1 MKKFLI
7 ITFASLLAACA
18 AIPDYVSIVDYRPYL
33 EEGFRI
39 YSSDAV
45 PFEYDCL
52 ADIAIDK
59 YAVRQDRASATYAV
73 NGERIFSENDY
84 ISHNEV
90 LAEIV
95 ERAKSMGA
103 NGIIGLHIKFD
114 CRTNYY
120 SIKGS
125 AIKIKQPL
133 TKETQK

>member
-1 MKKFLI
+1 MKKAILI
-7 ITFASLLAACA
+7 IAVSLFAACA

-33 EEGFRI
+33 TEGFRI

-59 YAVRQDRASATYAV
+59 YAIRRDQKNPMNRAVYAV
-73 NGERIFSENDY
+73 NGEKISGANEY
-84 ISHNEV
+84 ISHDEV
-90 LAEIV
+90 LAEFV

-114 CRTNYY
+114 RRTNYY
-120 SIKGS
+120 TISGTAISIK
-125 AIKIKQPL
+125 K
-133 TKETQK
+133 

>member
-7 ITFASLLAACA
+7 ITFASLLSACA

-73 NGERIFSENDY
+73 NGERIPSDNDY
-84 ISHNEV
+84 ITHDEV
-90 LAEIV
+90 LAGFV

-114 CRTNYY
+114 RRTGYY
-120 SIKGS
+120 NITGTAISIKS
-125 AIKIKQPL
+125 LP
-133 TKETQK
+133 QK

>member
-1 MKKFLI
+1 MKKTLLVIVTFL
-7 ITFASLLAACA
+7 FAACA
-18 AIPDYVSIVDYRPYL
+18 AIPDYVAIVDYRPYL

-59 YAVRQDRASATYAV
+59 YAVRASAAYAV
-73 NGERIFSENDY
+73 NGERIPSDNDY
-84 ISHNEV
+84 ITHDEV

-103 NGIIGLHIKFD
+103 NGIIGLHIRFD
-114 CRTNYY
+114 RRTNYY
-120 SIKGS
+120 TITGT
-125 AIKIKQPL
+125 AVKIDPRTL
-133 TKETQK
+133 N

>member
-1 MKKFLI
+1 MKKAILI
-7 ITFASLLAACA
+7 IAVSLFAACA

-33 EEGFRI
+33 TEGFRI

-59 YAVRQDRASATYAV
+59 YAVRQDPASGTYAV
-73 NGERIFSENDY
+73 NGERIPSDNDY
-84 ISHNEV
+84 IKHDEV
-90 LAEIV
+90 LAEFV

-114 CRTNYY
+114 RRTNYY
-120 SIKGS
+120 TITGTAISIKS
-125 AIKIKQPL
+125 LPKNK
-133 TKETQK
+133 